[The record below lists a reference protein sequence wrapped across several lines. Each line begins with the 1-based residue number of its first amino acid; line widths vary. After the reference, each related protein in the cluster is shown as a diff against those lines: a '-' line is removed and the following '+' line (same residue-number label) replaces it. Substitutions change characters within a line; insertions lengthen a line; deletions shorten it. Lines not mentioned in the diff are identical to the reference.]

1 MTVCRNPCESSYF
14 SQSPVVERVIDDFSK
29 SLIDEYSSMTGFTNE
44 NDKKFYTDN
53 NIPKLKSY
61 IFLLKEFGLDS
72 YTFYNISKVLFNLS

>member
-1 MTVCRNPCESSYF
+1 
-14 SQSPVVERVIDDFSK
+14 
-29 SLIDEYSSMTGFTNE
+29 MTGFTNE